1 MAKQKA
7 CKKCRAVYTTGSKC
21 PKCGAVEFTDAFKGK
36 IFVLDPETSEI
47 AKKIKITQKGEYA
60 IKT

>member
-7 CKKCRAVYTTGSKC
+7 CKKCKTIYEGKSVC
-21 PKCGAVEFTDAFKGK
+21 PKCGSDEYSENFKGR
-36 IFVLDPETSEI
+36 IIITNPEKSEI
-47 AKKIKITQKGEYA
+47 AQKIDIKEKGEYT

>member
-7 CKKCRAVYTTGSKC
+7 CKKCKTIYIGTKC
-21 PKCGAVEFTDAFKGK
+21 PKCGNEEASDSFKGK
-36 IFVLDPETSEI
+36 IVIFNPEESEI
-47 AKKIKITQKGEYA
+47 AKNLNIKDKGEYA